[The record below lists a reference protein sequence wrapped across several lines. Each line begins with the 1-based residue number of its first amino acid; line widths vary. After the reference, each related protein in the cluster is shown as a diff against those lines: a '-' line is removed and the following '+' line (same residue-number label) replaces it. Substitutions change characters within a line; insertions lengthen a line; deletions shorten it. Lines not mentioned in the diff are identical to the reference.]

1 MFTNPKDAGE
11 VRSVSGLSKEEKS
24 AIYSFLQ
31 GAVYCWCNN
40 NPNKW
45 FSMRDFMGGTN
56 FYWQGTPLYRLFEK
70 TDDVKAAGK
79 AAGWLLK
86 KVIERDK
93 RHFETKKEELIRK
106 YKWVGDEI

>member
-1 MFTNPKDAGE
+1 
-11 VRSVSGLSKEEKS
+11 
-24 AIYSFLQ
+24 
-31 GAVYCWCNN
+31 
-40 NPNKW
+40 
-45 FSMRDFMGGTN
+45 MRDFMGGTN